1 MSVPS
6 PDPRQLT
13 RFRALLQS
21 VAEAPNRQQAHSLIQ
36 SLRHETHRLRGLAP
50 PLVASALARLSR
62 NAEAASGA
70 VIEKSRRMSE
80 MDASWELLMQL
91 LTRL

>member
-1 MSVPS
+1 
-6 PDPRQLT
+6 
-13 RFRALLQS
+13 
-21 VAEAPNRQQAHSLIQ
+21 
-36 SLRHETHRLRGLAP
+36 LRGLAP

-80 MDASWELLMQL
+80 MQESWELLIQL